1 MTEYMVWIWLIVL
14 IVMLVL
20 EFMTAD
26 FLTVWFAISAVP
38 TVVIAAIWPQL
49 VWIQVLFFFLFGFL
63 LMIIVRKYVIKYI
76 KKNIVS
82 TNVDSFIG
90 KTALVIK
97 DINPVERGLVE
108 FENDTWTAVSKE
120 TIEIGEHVKILA
132 IEGNKLIVTKYK
144 EEIKWNQEL

>member
-49 VWIQVLFFFLFGFL
+49 VWIQVLFFLPIWIL
-63 LMIIVRKYVIKYI
+63 TDDNRQKVC
-76 KKNIVS
+76 N
-82 TNVDSFIG
+82 
-90 KTALVIK
+90 
-97 DINPVERGLVE
+97 
-108 FENDTWTAVSKE
+108 
-120 TIEIGEHVKILA
+120 KI
-132 IEGNKLIVTKYK
+132 YK
-144 EEIKWNQEL
+144 EKYS